1 MYGLPIMDTVR
12 TIVYM
17 IIKFDPRRKRKRY
30 RYLLSRRNIL
40 DTLKYQVF
48 GIDIIYSYII
58 KCMIAYTFSQ
68 SNLKVPKIISNKYL
82 CIRTVFWKRFESTY
96 LVKFLNIFARE
107 KS

>member
-1 MYGLPIMDTVR
+1 MHGLPIMDTVR

-58 KCMIAYTFSQ
+58 KYMIAYTFSQ
-68 SNLKVPKIISNKYL
+68 SNLKVPKNISEYL
-82 CIRTVFWKRFESTY
+82 CCIY
-96 LVKFLNIFARE
+96 LYASEQCFGSDLEVHCEIIE
-107 KS
+107 YICS